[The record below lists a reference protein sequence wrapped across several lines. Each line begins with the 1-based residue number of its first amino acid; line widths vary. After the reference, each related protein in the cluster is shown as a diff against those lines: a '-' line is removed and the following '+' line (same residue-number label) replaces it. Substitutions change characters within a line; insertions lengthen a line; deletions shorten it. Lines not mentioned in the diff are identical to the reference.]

1 MKISY
6 ERLNQIIEEE
16 VTRFK
21 KINEDTPLAKDPA
34 MVALDTE
41 LSRIK
46 NLVKDSKE
54 EAVRLTG
61 LLKAVK

>member
-16 VTRFK
+16 VVRFK
-21 KINEDTPLAKDPA
+21 KLNEDTPLARDA
-34 MVALDTE
+34 TIAALDAE
-41 LSRIK
+41 MDRIK
-46 NLVKDSKE
+46 SQARTRE
-54 EAVRLTG
+54 EAIRLTG

>member
-16 VTRFK
+16 VVRFK
-21 KINEDTPLAKDPA
+21 KLNEDTPLAKDPA
-34 MVALDTE
+34 IAALDLE
-41 LSRIK
+41 MDRIRGIAK
-46 NLVKDSKE
+46 TRE
-54 EAVRLTG
+54 ETIRLTG